1 MDDMTLTETF
11 TPRCSM
17 QESQTKIV
25 IGLSKIELFVLSEIF
40 ESKFDE
46 LI

>member
-17 QESQTKIV
+17 QESKTKIV
-25 IGLSKIELFVLSEIF
+25 IALSKIELFVLREIF

-46 LI
+46 LF